1 MYPLPLCQ
9 RIKADGIRCAAL
21 AMKHERFCYF
31 HIKDRRQKNRVRRA
45 ARIRLRSYLAGPT
58 DAQCQAVALPK
69 LDSATAIVK
78 ILNDIMAGLWTGQLH
93 PDTAGRMLF
102 AIELSQ
108 RTPRMRFPAPSTS
121 QPSGFSPKVEAQGL
135 SPVNQ
140 GQKEPGFSPGAEALN
155 TSGLNAGMKPRSSTE
170 GEEIF
175 LSPEQGAEMLDIV
188 ARINSGELTPQE
200 GLNASLAK
208 LEEILK

>member
-1 MYPLPLCQ
+1 MSDAPIVPTCQ
-9 RIKADGIRCAAL
+9 RIKTDGRRCAAL

-31 HIKDRRQKNRVRRA
+31 HLKDRSQKNRVRRA

-58 DAQCQAVALPK
+58 EAQCRAVALPP

-108 RTPRMRFPAPSTS
+108 RTPRMRFPAPPPP
-121 QPSGFSPKVEAQGL
+121 QPKKDPD
-135 SPVNQ
+135 
-140 GQKEPGFSPGAEALN
+140 
-155 TSGLNAGMKPRSSTE
+155 
-170 GEEIF
+170 EEVF
-175 LSPEQGAEMLDIV
+175 LSPQQGAEMLDIV
-188 ARINSGELTPQE
+188 ARINSGELTAQE
-200 GLNASLAK
+200 GLNASIAK